1 MRPQFG
7 VFAFC
12 AASVRIRH
20 SLTGILKIALSRQCV
35 VLEKV
40 IIYGDKVEVQ
50 FKIHVPDDD
59 DTISPLSSEKRI
71 KVLQNGYRN
80 AV

>member
-1 MRPQFG
+1 MITEEAIIDLVNRSKEF
-7 VFAFC
+7 
-12 AASVRIRH
+12 VRTRNIPECRNFIE
-20 SLTGILKIALSRQCV
+20 SYVG
-35 VLEKV
+35 KV

-59 DTISPLSSEKRI
+59 DTMSPLASEERI
-71 KVLQNGYRN
+71 KILQNDYRKS